1 MAKIVAKALVRNSKG
16 LYLVLHRGNTH
27 PRFPGHIDFP
37 GGEVEPKETPEAA
50 VMREIQEETGLS
62 VDSEKLKKLFAKQYQ
77 QTTHVLFE
85 AKLAEP
91 DAKVFLSWEHESY
104 RWITPEELKSLPK
117 FPGADP
123 YYTDVVNYVAGENW
137 AWLIVSQKA
146 VV

>member
-1 MAKIVAKALVRNSKG
+1 MTKIVAKALVRSSEG
-16 LYLVLHRGNTH
+16 LCLVLHRGNTH

-50 VMREIQEETGLS
+50 VMREIQEETGLLI
-62 VDSEKLKKLFAKQYQ
+62 DPNKLKKLFAKQYQ

-91 DAKVFLSWEHESY
+91 DAKIALSWEHKDY

-117 FPGADP
+117 FSGADS
-123 YYTDVVNYVAGENW
+123 YYTDVVDY
-137 AWLIVSQKA
+137 LSSQ
-146 VV
+146 

>member
-1 MAKIVAKALVRNSKG
+1 MAKIVAKALLRNSEG

-37 GGEVEPKETPEAA
+37 GGEVEPEEIPEAA
-50 VMREIQEETGLS
+50 VAREIQEETGLS
-62 VDSEKLKKLFAKQYQ
+62 VNPNKLKKLFAKQYG
-77 QTTHVLFE
+77 QTTHMLFE

-91 DAKVFLSWEHESY
+91 DAKIALSWEHKDY

-123 YYTDVVNYVAGENW
+123 YYMDVVDYAAGENW
-137 AWLIVSQKA
+137 A
-146 VV
+146 